1 MNTKLIT
8 HKQSLKYI
16 IAAFSLTAIL
26 MVGQFTAA
34 YFANSLALFADGSHL
49 LVHNSSLLIALISS
63 IVSFNLAKKKS
74 DKAEMIDIMGGM
86 INGAIFLS
94 IAIIICFK
102 GFERLDIEGSG
113 VAINPVIMAISSF
126 IAFLIHCL
134 SAYIL
139 SKGRKHSFNVHAIFL
154 HTFFDCI
161 STVLTFSASVVIF
174 FTGFEKADSFVS
186 FVIAVLVA
194 FSGLRLLKKCIKKA
208 FNIRK
213 AKLLIRKI
221 DIALEKEISHIIDIH
236 EQDISFAK
244 SGIYYSAHI
253 VLDTG
258 CCVSQE
264 HDEQCLNKI
273 KSILS
278 KNFDINDT
286 MIQLEY
292 N

>member
-1 MNTKLIT
+1 MNKKIIT

-16 IAAFSLTAIL
+16 SIAFCLTALL
-26 MVGQFTAA
+26 MVGQFIAA

-74 DKAEMIDIMGGM
+74 DNAEVIDIMGGM

-102 GFERLDIEGSG
+102 GFERLDIEGG
-113 VAINPVIMAISSF
+113 VNINPIIMAISSF
-126 IAFLIHCL
+126 IAFLVHCL

-139 SKGRKHSFNVHAIFL
+139 SKGRKHSFNIHAIFL

-174 FTGFEKADSFVS
+174 FTGFQKIDSLVS
-186 FVIAVLVA
+186 FIIASLVA
-194 FSGLRLLKKCIKKA
+194 FSGLRLLKKCIKKSL
-208 FNIRK
+208 NIRK
-213 AKLLIRKI
+213 SKLLIKKI
-221 DIALEKEISHIIDIH
+221 DTTLSKEISHITDIH
-236 EQDISFAK
+236 EQEVSFANGDIS
-244 SGIYYSAHI
+244 YSAHI
-253 VLDTG
+253 VLDR
-258 CCVSQE
+258 CCVSTE
-264 HDEQCLNKI
+264 HDDQCLVKI
-273 KSILS
+273 QSILS